1 MSQFSVGQV
10 VAVVSSPGFGHLEY
24 KAIVTRLT
32 PTQVIVV
39 RAEDYKDRDNKNKE
53 TCFRAKGMDIPRSVG
68 GWNYLL
74 PWSDKFEYE
83 HFSRVLADRLRRC
96 NYALS
101 QASRKEDYGAVAK
114 YSALFLEYKKNLD
127 NKPTFEQWLAER
139 KK

>member
-10 VAVVSSPGFGHLEY
+10 VAVVSSPRSGHLEY

-39 RAEDYKDRDNKNKE
+39 RAEDYEDRDNKNKE
-53 TCFRAKGMDIPRSVG
+53 TRFRAKGVDVPRSVG

-74 PWSDKFEYE
+74 PWSDKFEYK

-96 NYALS
+96 NRALA
-101 QASRKEDYGAVAK
+101 QAALKENYEAVAK
-114 YSALFLEYKKNLD
+114 YSVLFLEYKKNYE
-127 NKPTFEQWLAER
+127 NKPTFEQWIAER